1 MWKIFCNFSS
11 FFCHLPPAAMVNITE
26 DPQSTEPLLV
36 GETAMFTCQAR
47 SIPSPSITWFRFQNG
62 MEVELVDN
70 DNITITSQSQPE
82 DNFTTRSVLSVRVT
96 GDEDF
101 TEYFCVGDNQFDNST
116 SDNATLVQAGMYL
129 VMSVWIIKVDHVQSL
144 HPLFTPSSSH
154 LLPHLQFLPHSLR
167 THPMLQE
174 PLVTSSVSTAQQLAY
189 PSPPP
194 LSGRTGREVTSLM
207 MRCTTLRPWWLRTL
221 SVCWS
226 L

>member
-1 MWKIFCNFSS
+1 MWKIFVVILVVL
-11 FFCHLPPAAMVNITE
+11 CHLPPAAMVNITE

-82 DNFTTRSVLSVRVT
+82 DNFITRSDLSVRVT

-116 SDNATLVQAGMYL
+116 SGNATLVQAGMSVRCL
-129 VMSVWIIKVDHVQSL
+129 VMSVWIIKVDHVQPL
-144 HPLFTPSSSH
+144 HPLFTPSSFSH
-154 LLPHLQFLPHSLR
+154 THSF
-167 THPMLQE
+167 
-174 PLVTSSVSTAQQLAY
+174 
-189 PSPPP
+189 
-194 LSGRTGREVTSLM
+194 SLI
-207 MRCTTLRPWWLRTL
+207 P
-221 SVCWS
+221 
-226 L
+226 

>member
-1 MWKIFCNFSS
+1 MWKIFVVILVVL
-11 FFCHLPPAAMVNITE
+11 CHLPPAAMVNITE

-82 DNFTTRSVLSVRVT
+82 DNFITRSDLSVRVT

-116 SDNATLVQAGMYL
+116 SGNATLVQAGMSVRCL
-129 VMSVWIIKVDHVQSL
+129 VMSVWIIKVDHVQPL
-144 HPLFTPSSSH
+144 HPLF
-154 LLPHLQFLPHSLR
+154 LLTLLLHPQFLPHSLR
-167 THPMLQE
+167 THPMLQQ
-174 PLVTSSVSTAQQLAY
+174 PLVTLSVSTAQQLAY